1 MLTAFLTRAEVS
13 RHLRALNLLHELR
26 AAFLKRESSR
36 GASSVE
42 FAVEGAAP
50 AVVRHGTLPG
60 LRAWSV
66 TVQPS
71 TPATRVLQLYDRDSG
86 ALLALM
92 DAGHL
97 TALRA
102 SVVAA
107 LAADALSRPDARNVA
122 LLGHGPVVSS
132 ALKALRLVRS
142 LERITLFDPELAAS
156 TEQAMALKAM
166 LSANV
171 RACETVDEAVAS
183 ADIVVLTGEVPL
195 TTDALSPGAHVTVMA
210 AERLPHSPLPETV
223 LARGRCF
230 SDDPQPRLP
239 WAPAMTGDL
248 GQVLS
253 GALPARSEAEQ
264 PTIFFSLGPPTLD
277 LVTAWHVY
285 EGAQHDELVTRV
297 DLRS

>member
-1 MLTAFLTRAEVS
+1 VLTALLTRAEVS

-26 AAFLKRESSR
+26 SAFLRRE
-36 GASSVE
+36 GEHGDHAVE
-42 FAVEGAAP
+42 FAVEGAAT
-50 AVVRHGTLPG
+50 AAVRHGTLPG

-102 SVVAA
+102 SVVGA
-107 LAADALSRPDARNVA
+107 LAADALARPDARNVA
-122 LLGHGPVVSS
+122 LLGNGPAVSS

-166 LSANV
+166 LSVNV
-171 RACETVDEAVAS
+171 RACETEAEAVAT
-183 ADIVVLTGEVPL
+183 ADIVVMTGDVPL
-195 TTDALSPGAHVTVMA
+195 TVDALSPGAHVTVMA
-210 AERLPHSPLPETV
+210 PERALKPPLPQAV
-223 LARGRCF
+223 LARARCF
-230 SDDPQPRLP
+230 SDDRHPRLA
-239 WAPAMTGDL
+239 WAPPIAGDL

-253 GALPARSEAEQ
+253 GALPARTEDHQ
-264 PTIFFSLGPPTLD
+264 LTVFFSLGPPTLD
-277 LVTAWHVY
+277 LVAAWHVY
-285 EGAQHDELVTRV
+285 EGAQHDETLTRV

>member
-26 AAFLKRESSR
+26 SAFLRRE
-36 GASSVE
+36 GGQGDHSVE
-42 FAVEGAAP
+42 FPVEGAAK
-50 AVVRHGTLPG
+50 ASVRHGTLSG
-60 LRAWSV
+60 VRAWSV

-102 SVVAA
+102 SVVGA
-107 LAADALSRPDARNVA
+107 LAADALARPDARNVA
-122 LLGHGPVVSS
+122 LLGNGPVVSS

-142 LERITLFDPELAAS
+142 LERITLFDPDLAAS
-156 TEQAMALKAM
+156 TEQSMALKAM
-166 LSANV
+166 LSVNV
-171 RACETVDEAVAS
+171 RACETEEEAVAT
-183 ADIVVLTGEVPL
+183 ADVVVMTGDVPL
-195 TTDALSPGAHVTVMA
+195 TVDALLPGTHVTVMA
-210 AERLPHSPLPETV
+210 PERAAKAPLPQAV
-223 LARGRCF
+223 LTRARCF
-230 SDDPQPRLP
+230 SDDRHPRLA
-239 WAPAMTGDL
+239 WAPAIVGDL

-253 GALPARSEAEQ
+253 GALPARTADEQ
-264 PTIFFSLGPPTLD
+264 ITVFFSLGPPTLD
-277 LVTAWHVY
+277 LVAAWHVY
-285 EGAQHDELVTRV
+285 EGAQHDETLTRV